1 MSDQQDV
8 SDLGSEHSHGAQ
20 QSQVVQVEGMDSM
33 RVKVTNIVDGFFRFA
48 SSRSQSNLSSNAD
61 MSASSGRS
69 SPFSSSSSKY
79 NPSSSSD
86 PPIHR
91 PKPMRKVS
99 TKKVKFKEDNPYHQA
114 NPPKLEK
121 EEDNDTDTPDTN
133 DSPSARPMEPLD
145 AQFEASKF
153 YMDESSWGVR
163 HKRINPD
170 DDDESSWSGKSDNDR
185 RYASKSG
192 ADRDS
197 FASSRRGST
206 NNMNQSQ
213 RSKFRNSKRQGS
225 DDMIDGSASSQA
237 SWNVHLDPGGH
248 VGTEATMTPNFQGPG
263 VDGRPELDFFNDKP
277 PPPPPA
283 VEDDKERMWF
293 EKYMPNWVVT
303 IRAFCGSVVLDDRF
317 QLIMVLLI
325 TANAIVMGL
334 GTFDFVTDNPAMENL
349 FSRIDFIFL
358 CIFTVELALQFGYWG
373 YQVFTDGWLLF
384 DFVTV
389 MSSWLTDGVQVF
401 RSFRV
406 FRAFRLV
413 VRIPILK
420 SLVYAVLHVMP
431 RISSIMG
438 LFGLLTYIYAV
449 MATTLYK
456 DYYRLGY
463 TDDNYF
469 GRLDYSVFTLF
480 QFVTL
485 EGWADIVR
493 MVAAQD
499 YFANFIFGSFL
510 TISGFILYSLVV
522 AVVCDSFLLVET
534 KIRRELQQ
542 KAREAREKRKALKR
556 RQAQRKL
563 KVDDNDQS
571 MSMQYDESDLEMEE
585 LDRRMSGGNHNRLD
599 DTPPKKRA
607 KWKNS
612 SFLKRTDAK
621 PDLSPENHK
630 LVESHGKSKMRD
642 RSDMSSSRMRDRSDK
657 SQNYITSEEE
667 GSDDEDHFQPP
678 SATAATNTKT
688 LLAGELEQKKNK
700 GKRRKKKPVRQRIK
714 RVRKRLDKL
723 TTAQSEILTSLDR
736 LCKEMERRN
745 GIAEQD
751 DE

>member
-48 SSRSQSNLSSNAD
+48 NSRSQSNLSSSNAD

-69 SPFSSSSSKY
+69 SPFSASSSKY
-79 NPSSSSD
+79 NHPSSSD
-86 PPIHR
+86 PPVHK
-91 PKPMRKVS
+91 PKPTRKVS
-99 TKKVKFKEDNPYHQA
+99 TKKVKFKEDNPYQQGD
-114 NPPKLEK
+114 PPKLEK

-133 DSPSARPMEPLD
+133 DSPTARSMEPLD

-163 HKRINPD
+163 HKRINPAD
-170 DDDESSWSGKSDNDR
+170 DDDESSWSGKSDK
-185 RYASKSG
+185 YSASSG
-192 ADRDS
+192 AERDS
-197 FASSRRGST
+197 FAQTRGGDK

-213 RSKFRNSKRQGS
+213 RTRFRNKKQHS
-225 DDMIDGSASSQA
+225 DDMIDCSASSQA
-237 SWNVHLDPGGH
+237 SWNVHLDPGGN
-248 VGTEATMTPNFQGPG
+248 VGTEATMAPVGGGPG
-263 VDGRPELDFFNDKP
+263 GRPGLDFFNDKP
-277 PPPPPA
+277 TPPPPPG
-283 VEDDKERMWF
+283 EDQKQMWF
-293 EKYMPNWVVT
+293 EKYMPNWVIS

-317 QLIMVLLI
+317 QLVMVLLI

-334 GTFDFVTDNPAMENL
+334 GTFDFVTENPSMENL
-349 FSRIDFIFL
+349 FTRIDFIFL

-542 KAREAREKRKALKR
+542 KAREAREKRKALKK

-563 KVDDNDQS
+563 KVDDNDAS

-585 LDRRMSGGNHNRLD
+585 LDRRMSMNRSRLD
-599 DTPPKKRA
+599 DATPKKRA
-607 KWKNS
+607 GWKNS
-612 SFLKRTDAK
+612 SFLKRPDTK
-621 PDLSPENHK
+621 PDLSPGRYK
-630 LVESHGKSKMRD
+630 LVEHPAN
-642 RSDMSSSRMRDRSDK
+642 SRMRDRSDK
-657 SQNYITSEEE
+657 SQSKSRASSKYINEVDPDEEE
-667 GSDDEDHFQPP
+667 GTDDEDFQFQAP
-678 SATAATNTKT
+678 SEHVTNTKT
-688 LLAGELEQKKNK
+688 LFAGELEQKKNK

-723 TTAQSEILTSLDR
+723 TVAQSEILTSLDR

-745 GIAEQD
+745 GIAEQE